1 LGLSNALSGGIVIV
15 VMITMMLS
23 FLLIYES
30 SLSVNDAAIDNFD
43 SQNTI
48 YHTSISLGSLVSTQS
63 IANLTFTLT
72 NNDQE
77 KLWDF
82 DDFDV
87 IIEYVGETGS
97 GTRHIEEL
105 SYSDECGTL
114 IFVSDRDNDRI
125 QIFDSSG
132 TYLSQFG
139 SSGTG
144 DGQFDDPM
152 SVEVDSSGDIYV
164 VDNNNSRIQ
173 IFDSSGT
180 YLSQFGSSGSGNGQF
195 NEPEDVTVVSYPPV
209 GYWCIGT
216 WNNDQMDPNILN
228 NAESVDILATLSDTM
243 FDTGII
249 IVTVSTDNGVFA
261 TISQLIS

>member
-1 LGLSNALSGGIVIV
+1 MGLSNALSGGIVIV

-63 IANLTFTLT
+63 SANPTFTLT

-82 DDFDV
+82 ENFDV
-87 IIEYVGETGS
+87 IIEYDGETGS
-97 GTRHIEEL
+97 GTRYIEEL
-105 SYSDECGTL
+105 SFWGECSA
-114 IFVSDRDNDRI
+114 IYVADRVNDRI
-125 QIFDSSG
+125 QVFDIFG

-139 SSGTG
+139 STGT
-144 DGQFDDPM
+144 
-152 SVEVDSSGDIYV
+152 
-164 VDNNNSRIQ
+164 
-173 IFDSSGT
+173 
-180 YLSQFGSSGSGNGQF
+180 GNGQF
-195 NEPEDVTVVSYPPV
+195 NDPESVTVVSYTPV

-228 NAESVDILATLSDTM
+228 NAESIDIIATLSDTM
-243 FDTGII
+243 FDTGVI
-249 IVTVSTDNGVFA
+249 IVMISTDKGVSA
-261 TISQLIS
+261 TISQLI